1 MPTRECIGY
10 MGAAH
15 ETDDGLLLSGDPEDF
30 GRFYDRC

>member
-15 ETDDGLLLSGDPEDF
+15 ETDDGLLSGDPEDF